1 MVRFIIAAVAALTVA
16 LSLFLL
22 MNTLISGE
30 QRFDRSALGGQVVD
44 FIRVRPDEIPETR
57 ERAPPEEPPP
67 PEDPPPPKQINVV
80 DESRPMPIPL
90 NIELPNIT
98 VPASIAGGPNIDSW
112 LPQGATTDGDVM
124 PIVRIDPQWPREAL
138 LDRIER
144 LRGLGADRIGV
155 AEAVDLWA
163 ELAATV
169 GLNGRA
175 PVSPVTMVRYRS
187 LADRHLRP
195 ALGTATLAEVDT
207 RFVALGIPLWLEA
220 RVPGAGPGL
229 SDRSLRRLLVAQDT
243 GSAIKGPLRGDVFWG
258 SGAAAEWLAGQMKA
272 PGRSYLLLPAAVARR
287 LEAGRIFWM
296 EEPLDR
302 GDYAGHAALR
312 QETSIPRWIR

>member
-80 DESRPMPIPL
+80 DESRPTPIPL

-98 VPASIAGGPNIDSW
+98 VPASIAGGPYIDSW

-138 LDRIER
+138 LDRIEGWVKLEFTILPDGSVKDPVILDSEPGR
-144 LRGLGADRIGV
+144 LFDRSAMSAVLRWKFRPRIV
-155 AEAVDLWA
+155 AGEAVSRQAVQIIDF
-163 ELAATV
+163 
-169 GLNGRA
+169 
-175 PVSPVTMVRYRS
+175 
-187 LADRHLRP
+187 
-195 ALGTATLAEVDT
+195 TLAE
-207 RFVALGIPLWLEA
+207 
-220 RVPGAGPGL
+220 
-229 SDRSLRRLLVAQDT
+229 
-243 GSAIKGPLRGDVFWG
+243 
-258 SGAAAEWLAGQMKA
+258 
-272 PGRSYLLLPAAVARR
+272 
-287 LEAGRIFWM
+287 
-296 EEPLDR
+296 
-302 GDYAGHAALR
+302 
-312 QETSIPRWIR
+312 